1 MSAGA
6 LIQCLWYHSI
16 HCYTGPSGHLP
27 VIYTHKILRKWLG
40 PGFQELLSPCCL
52 GERWLNGVLNKTFV
66 KVSTNQMLRVVHMCG
81 IVTSAQCCGK
91 CQSKQPAISRST
103 LNLHCWK
110 FNRDIFL
117 LVNEKSCNLLL
128 SAGWYITIW
137 QAIVNLY
144 TTRLA
149 PNVWY
154 SHPMWVWNLHSILE
168 QTHYSQVQ
176 MQVFHPV
183 WSTAD
188 FQHEDMHDCKLLR
201 LLSYLTL
208 PRRRAVIGVPLLRQ
222 VQTCSTRSSPHTRS
236 QSISK
241 FHTPA
246 GAGNCL
252 LYAIIVVRTFAG

>member
-1 MSAGA
+1 MNNNATQHQQNNKINA
-6 LIQCLWYHSI
+6 TNIHNLKYLLLLARTTMPHNIIIPDVRWSI
-16 HCYTGPSGHLP
+16 NTMPVVPLHTFAIYTGPSGHLP

-40 PGFQELLSPCCL
+40 PGLQELLSPCCL
-52 GERWLNGVLNKTFV
+52 GERWNGVLNKTFV
-66 KVSTNQMLRVVHMCG
+66 KVSTKQMLRVVDMCG

-144 TTRLA
+144 ITRLA
-149 PNVWY
+149 SNVWY

-176 MQVFHPV
+176 MHQMQVLGVVEFTPPT
-183 WSTAD
+183 S
-188 FQHEDMHDCKLLR
+188 Q
-201 LLSYLTL
+201 
-208 PRRRAVIGVPLLRQ
+208 RRGGV
-222 VQTCSTRSSPHTRS
+222 
-236 QSISK
+236 
-241 FHTPA
+241 
-246 GAGNCL
+246 
-252 LYAIIVVRTFAG
+252 